1 MLQFV
6 KAMRD
11 KGAWIVI
18 CRPLGLTARPELL
31 EACLA
36 PTSVNFHRNA
46 SASLLRNQWLAL
58 AILLATSRRAI
69 NGIAQSRVNIN
80 PAQSHISL
88 TVFDDISVL
97 DVALAIC
104 LKVPLSPVIPG
115 LFTIDGSSTPT
126 LPTVLHNNSLKDS
139 RNCFILSE

>member
-1 MLQFV
+1 METSQSPDMLQFM
-6 KAMRD
+6 KAMRS
-11 KGAWIVI
+11 KGAWIVS
-18 CRPLGLTARPELL
+18 CRPLGLTPRPELL

-36 PTSVNFHRNA
+36 LTSVNFHRNA

-58 AILLATSRRAI
+58 AMLLATSRRAI
-69 NGIAQSRVNIN
+69 NGIK
-80 PAQSHISL
+80 SHISL

-97 DVALAIC
+97 DGALAIC
-104 LKVPLSPVIPG
+104 LKLPLSPVTPG

-126 LPTVLHNNSLKDS
+126 LPTVLHNNSLKES

>member
-1 MLQFV
+1 METSQSPDMLQFV

-31 EACLA
+31 EACLEL
-36 PTSVNFHRNA
+36 TSVNFHRIV
-46 SASLLRNQWLAL
+46 SASLLRNQWLATTM
-58 AILLATSRRAI
+58 LLATSRRAI
-69 NGIAQSRVNIN
+69 NGI
-80 PAQSHISL
+80 AQSHISL

-97 DVALAIC
+97 DGALAIC

-115 LFTIDGSSTPT
+115 LFTIDGSSAPT
-126 LPTVLHNNSLKDS
+126 LPTVLHNNSLKES